1 MITKRTE
8 LPLYR
13 ICLTGGPCGGKT
25 TGKYNPK
32 NKNRNINNPLNS
44 HVKIEGLS
52 YRKRIQGFYGPRN
65 TNYYH
70 GRRRYDCYG

>member
-25 TGKYNPK
+25 TGKYKPK
-32 NKNRNINNPLNS
+32 KKKN
-44 HVKIEGLS
+44 
-52 YRKRIQGFYGPRN
+52 
-65 TNYYH
+65 
-70 GRRRYDCYG
+70 